1 MNVKLTKTQK
11 IKLLNSADI
20 YTIMQQVLLRETKI
34 DRNKEHFWTIG
45 LDNVNRLL
53 YIELVSLGTTTSAPV
68 EPMQIF
74 RVAVQKAAVKMIL
87 VHNHP
92 SGEVKPSKED
102 IDITDRLIQVGHILG
117 IHVID
122 HLIIGEK
129 TFNSFADT
137 ELLSK
142 IEESTRY
149 MPNYKQVAQIK
160 KAAEKIGE
168 EKGVQ
173 KRNKEIAQ
181 QLKSK
186 GFTVSQIAELTGITE
201 EEAKNIKASKNKEP
215 KK

>member
-1 MNVKLTKTQK
+1 MNVKLTKAQK
-11 IKLLNSADI
+11 IKLLNSADM
-20 YTIMQQVLLRETKI
+20 YNIMQQVLLREHKI

-45 LDNVNRLL
+45 LDNANRIL

-74 RVAVQKAAVKMIL
+74 RVAVQKAALQMIL

-92 SGEVKPSKED
+92 TGETKHSEAD
-102 IDITDRLIQVGHILG
+102 MNITDRLVQVGNILG
-117 IHVID
+117 IKVID
-122 HLIIGEK
+122 HLIISEK

-137 ELLSK
+137 GLLSK

-149 MPNYKQVAQIK
+149 VPNYKQQAQIK
-160 KAAEKIGE
+160 QEAEKIGAQK
-168 EKGVQ
+168 EKL
-173 KRNKEIAQ
+173 NIAK
-181 QLKSK
+181 QLKEK
-186 GFTVSQIAELTGITE
+186 GFTIKQIVELTGITE